1 MQICNQCHKE
11 VADGMYECPYC
22 GSRALSGLIGDV
34 KTTSVAG
41 DVKTTSVAKGT
52 NIAVSDNDEPFTD
65 AKTGE
70 WEKPDV
76 DGSDIP
82 QHYANDNA
90 SKDKEE
96 INIAL
101 LILSICFPIVGFVV
115 FFVDKK
121 SKPRTAKVCGIAAL
135 VTFIVAFA
143 VQTLVG

>member
-22 GSRALSGLIGDV
+22 GSRALSGLM
-34 KTTSVAG
+34 G
-41 DVKTTSVAKGT
+41 DVKTTSVAKDENVT
-52 NIAVSDNDEPFTD
+52 VSDNDESFAD
-65 AKTGE
+65 AETGE

-76 DGSDIP
+76 DGSGIS
-82 QHYANDNA
+82 QHYVNDNA
-90 SKDKEE
+90 GKDKEK

-121 SKPRTAKVCGIAAL
+121 SKPRTAKACGIAAL
-135 VTFIVAFA
+135 VTFIVSFA
-143 VQTLVG
+143 IQMFVV

>member
-22 GSRALSGLIGDV
+22 GSRALSGF
-34 KTTSVAG
+34 AG
-41 DVKTTSVAKGT
+41 DVKSRPVKNTE
-52 NIAVSDNDEPFTD
+52 NITENDNENITESDNCVPTD
-65 AKTGE
+65 TETGE
-70 WEKPDV
+70 WEQTGV
-76 DGSDIP
+76 DGCDIP
-82 QHYANDNA
+82 QYHVNDNA
-90 SKDKEE
+90 GQDNEE

-121 SKPRTAKVCGIAAL
+121 TKPRTAKACGIAAL
-135 VTFIVAFA
+135 VTFIVSFA

>member
-22 GSRALSGLIGDV
+22 GSRALSGLM
-34 KTTSVAG
+34 G
-41 DVKTTSVAKGT
+41 DVKTTSVAKDE
-52 NIAVSDNDEPFTD
+52 NITESDDEPFD
-65 AKTGE
+65 EAETGK
-70 WEKPDV
+70 WEQANV
-76 DGSDIP
+76 DRSGIS
-82 QHYANDNA
+82 QYHVNKNTNQA
-90 SKDKEE
+90 KEE

-135 VTFIVAFA
+135 VTFILAFT